1 MGHSVCGLSS
11 VSNIIWLQT
20 CANMWWW
27 CYASDDEDDGDASS
41 SSADEMCL
49 LDTFTLYHSWQKWG
63 VVLDMRV
70 VI

>member
-1 MGHSVCGLSS
+1 
-11 VSNIIWLQT
+11 
-20 CANMWWW
+20 MWWW

-70 VI
+70 VIHIGGELA